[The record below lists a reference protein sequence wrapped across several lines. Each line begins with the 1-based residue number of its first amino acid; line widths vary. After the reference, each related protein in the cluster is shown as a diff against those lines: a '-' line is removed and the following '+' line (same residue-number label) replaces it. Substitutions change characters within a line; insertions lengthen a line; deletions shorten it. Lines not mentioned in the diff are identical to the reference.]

1 VQNHYASKCK
11 EELPPKMAKKGA
23 NMLILDEDSS
33 VELEQYTK
41 EHDNM
46 GQSEPGH
53 NDDEAKAEE
62 FQDEVQ

>member
-1 VQNHYASKCK
+1 
-11 EELPPKMAKKGA
+11 MAKKGA

-41 EHDNM
+41 EQDNM